1 MAAAA
6 AAAAGAAPECLS
18 AQIRQVASD
27 DVDMSAANQT
37 ASCGQKR
44 HVRSRRPM
52 PDASNLMMLWYQ
64 TCGPMYL

>member
-1 MAAAA
+1 MAAAAAA

-37 ASCGQKR
+37 ASCGLHDVSGVEDPCQ
-44 HVRSRRPM
+44 M
-52 PDASNLMMLWYQ
+52 PA
-64 TCGPMYL
+64 T